1 MRKTLTYTVTDEGRD
16 QGKAYLLTE
25 MPADAAE
32 KWAIRALL
40 AVGRAGID
48 LPPGI
53 EHEGLATIARLGLEA
68 LMRIDFHDAEPLLD
82 EMMACVQIQPNP
94 ADARVVRAL
103 VIGDIEEIGT
113 IIALRRAVF
122 RLHTG
127 FWPAVSPS
135 TSASLTA

>member
-1 MRKTLTYTVTDEGRD
+1 MRKTLTYTVTANGRD
-16 QGKAYLLTE
+16 KGKVFQLTE

-40 AVGRAGID
+40 AIGRAGID

-53 EHEGLATIARLGLEA
+53 ENEGIAAIARVGLEA

-82 EMMACVQIQPNP
+82 EMIGCVQLQPNP
-94 ADARVVRAL
+94 TDPRIVRAL
-103 VIGDIEEIGT
+103 TPDDIEEVST
-113 IIALRRAVF
+113 RVALRREVF

-127 FWPAVSPS
+127 F
-135 TSASLTA
+135 

>member
-1 MRKTLTYTVTDEGRD
+1 MRKTLTYTVTANGRD
-16 QGKAYLLTE
+16 KGKVFQLTE

-40 AVGRAGID
+40 AIGRAGVD

-53 EHEGLATIARLGLEA
+53 ENEGIAAIARVGFGA
-68 LMRIDFHDAEPLLD
+68 LMRIDFADAEPLLD

-94 ADARVVRAL
+94 ADPRIVRAL
-103 VIGDIEEIGT
+103 IADDIEEVST
-113 IIALRRAVF
+113 RVTLRREVF

-127 FWPAVSPS
+127 F
-135 TSASLTA
+135 